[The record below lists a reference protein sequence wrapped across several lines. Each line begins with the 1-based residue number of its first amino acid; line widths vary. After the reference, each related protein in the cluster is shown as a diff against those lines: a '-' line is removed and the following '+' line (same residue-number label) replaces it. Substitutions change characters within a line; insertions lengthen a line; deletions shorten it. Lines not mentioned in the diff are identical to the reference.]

1 MISLGYKVNEIQRK
15 SIKKIIFYRMNK
27 KKFVSL
33 PSENLYK
40 QHLNM
45 KDFFKYT
52 LATIVGIVILSVI
65 AGIMFMITI
74 AGIVASSS
82 ASTKAEKNSV
92 FVLKL
97 DGTISERAEDG
108 GPLSALLGQVDMEAM
123 GLDDIISAIRKAKDN
138 ENISGIY
145 IEGGAATF
153 DSPATAQQVR
163 DALKDFKE
171 SGKWIMAYADHYM
184 QSAYYVCSVADS
196 VLLNKTG
203 MVDFKGLG
211 GKGYYLTGL
220 YEKVGV
226 KYQATRVGKYKS
238 AVERQTRK
246 EMSAEDREQ
255 REAYLQ
261 GVWQHMLKDMA
272 ESRGLSTDQLN
283 QVADDSIMIFASVDD
298 YVKTGLIDGYMYP
311 DEVKNIV
318 KQKLGLDEDKDIKQ
332 LSLSDMK
339 ELATKKNDKG
349 DKIAIY
355 YAYGEIID
363 EVASGFTT
371 EHSIVGQTTVNDL
384 KELADDEKVKAV
396 VMRVNS
402 PGGSAVASEQIWRAI
417 KQLKEKKPVVVSM
430 GGLAASGGYMISA
443 PASYIV
449 AEPTTLTG
457 SIGIFGLIPNASTLV
472 SDKLGVTWDGV
483 TTNKYGNY
491 ENDMIFSKDNAD
503 VMKYMQTYVDRGYD
517 TFLGIV
523 ADGRGMTKEEVNEIG
538 QGRVWVG
545 TDALGLK
552 LVDQLGSLDDAVS
565 KAAELIESEEY
576 YTATYPAKTDWFD
589 NLLSSE
595 KEKGTYLDAE
605 LKATLGELFEP
616 VMELRR
622 DMSRNRLQARLP
634 FDAKVK

>member
-1 MISLGYKVNEIQRK
+1 
-15 SIKKIIFYRMNK
+15 
-27 KKFVSL
+27 
-33 PSENLYK
+33 
-40 QHLNM
+40 M

-65 AGIMFMITI
+65 AGILFMISI
-74 AGIVASSS
+74 AGLVASGS

-92 FVLKL
+92 FVLKM
-97 DGTISERAEDG
+97 DGIVSERAEDG
-108 GPLSALLGQVDMEAM
+108 GPLNAILGQADMETL
-123 GLDDIISAIRKAKDN
+123 GLDDIISAIRKAKDDD
-138 ENISGIY
+138 NIRGIY

-153 DSPATAQQVR
+153 DAPATAQQVR
-163 DALKDFKE
+163 DALKDFKQ
-171 SGKWIMAYADHYM
+171 SGKWIIAYADQYM
-184 QSAYYVCSVADS
+184 QSAYYVSSVADS

-203 MVDFKGLG
+203 MIDFKGLG

-220 YEKVGV
+220 YEKLGV

-272 ESRGLSTDQLN
+272 ESRGLTAEQLN
-283 QVADDSIMIFASVDD
+283 KVADDSVMVFASVDD
-298 YVKTGLIDGYMYP
+298 YMKAGLIDGYMYP

-318 KQKLGLDEDKDIKQ
+318 KQKLGLDDDEDIKQ
-332 LSLSDMK
+332 LTLSDM
-339 ELATKKNDKG
+339 EALVTKKKNKG
-349 DKIAIY
+349 DQIAVY

-363 EVASGFTT
+363 EMASGFMS
-371 EHSIVGQTTVNDL
+371 EHNIVGQTTVEDL
-384 KELADDEKVKAV
+384 KKLADDDNVKAV

-402 PGGSAVASEQIWRAI
+402 PGGSAVASEQIWRAV

-443 PASYIV
+443 AANYIV

-491 ENDMIFSKDNAD
+491 ENDMIFAKDNAE
-503 VMKYMQTYVDRGYD
+503 VMKYMQSYVDRGYD

-523 ADGRGMTKEEVNEIG
+523 AEGRGMTKEQVNEIG

-545 TDALGLK
+545 SDAIGIK
-552 LVDQLGSLDDAVS
+552 LVDQLGSLDDAVK
-565 KAAELIESEEY
+565 KAAELVESEEY
-576 YTATYPAKTDWFD
+576 YTADYPAKTDWFD
-589 NLLSSE
+589 SLLSTDE
-595 KEKGTYLDAE
+595 EKGSYLDAE
-605 LKATLGELFEP
+605 LKATLGELYEP

-634 FDAKVK
+634 FSTMMK

>member
-1 MISLGYKVNEIQRK
+1 
-15 SIKKIIFYRMNK
+15 
-27 KKFVSL
+27 
-33 PSENLYK
+33 
-40 QHLNM
+40 M

-65 AGIMFMITI
+65 AGILFMISI
-74 AGIVASSS
+74 AGLVASGS

-92 FVLKL
+92 FVLKM
-97 DGTISERAEDG
+97 DGVVSERAEDG
-108 GPLSALLGQVDMEAM
+108 GPLNAILGQADMESL
-123 GLDDIISAIRKAKDN
+123 GLDDIISAIRKAKDDD
-138 ENISGIY
+138 NIRGIY

-153 DSPATAQQVR
+153 DAPATAQQVR

-171 SGKWIMAYADHYM
+171 SGKWIIAYADQYM
-184 QSAYYVCSVADS
+184 QSAYYVSSVADS

-203 MVDFKGLG
+203 MIDFKGLG

-220 YEKVGV
+220 YEKLGV

-272 ESRGLSTDQLN
+272 ESRGLTAEQLN
-283 QVADDSIMIFASVDD
+283 KVADDSVMVFASVDD
-298 YVKTGLIDGYMYP
+298 YMKAGLIDGYMYP

-332 LSLSDMK
+332 LTLSDM
-339 ELATKKNDKG
+339 EALVTKKKNKG
-349 DKIAIY
+349 DQIAVY

-363 EVASGFTT
+363 EMASGFMS
-371 EHSIVGQTTVNDL
+371 EHNIVGQTTVEDL
-384 KELADDEKVKAV
+384 KKLADDDNVKAV

-402 PGGSAVASEQIWRAI
+402 PGGSAVASEQIWRAV

-443 PASYIV
+443 AANYIV

-503 VMKYMQTYVDRGYD
+503 VMKYMQSYVDRGYD

-523 ADGRGMTKEEVNEIG
+523 AEGRSMTKEQVNEIG

-545 TDALGLK
+545 SDAIGIK
-552 LVDQLGSLDDAVS
+552 LVDQLGSLDDAVK
-565 KAAELIESEEY
+565 KAAELVESEEY
-576 YTATYPAKTDWFD
+576 YTADYPAKTDWFD
-589 NLLSSE
+589 SLLSTDE
-595 KEKGTYLDAE
+595 EKGSYLDAE
-605 LKATLGELFEP
+605 LKATLGELYEP

-634 FDAKVK
+634 FSTMMK

>member
-565 KAAELIESEEY
+565 KAAELIESKEY